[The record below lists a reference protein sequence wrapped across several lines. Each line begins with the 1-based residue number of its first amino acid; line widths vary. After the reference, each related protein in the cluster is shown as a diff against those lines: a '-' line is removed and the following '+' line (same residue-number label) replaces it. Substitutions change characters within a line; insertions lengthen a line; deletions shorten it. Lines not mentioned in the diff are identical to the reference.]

1 MQRAFSRLS
10 LTALTVVLANCS
22 SNNILNN
29 YDLKSAFVEVNAVL
43 PDSTPIIETEIRYF
57 TDNNFVGERIAGY
70 NANKAMLTIEAAQAL
85 SEVQTDLARSGM
97 GLKIFDAYR
106 PQRAVDHFVR
116 WAMDIED
123 TANKQK
129 YYPNVKKSNLFHD
142 GYIAEQSG
150 HSRGSTVDLT
160 IINLESGKEID
171 MGSPWDFFDPISWPS
186 STMVSDQQRANRKS
200 LQTIMLEHGFRTI
213 IEEWWHFTLE
223 DEPFPD
229 TYFDFA
235 ID

>member
-10 LTALTVVLANCS
+10 LTALTIVLANCS

-29 YDLKSAFVEVNAVL
+29 YDLESAFVEVNAVL

-57 TDNNFVGERIAGY
+57 TNNNFVGEPIAGY

-85 SEVQTDLARSGM
+85 SEVQTDLAKSGM

-123 TANKQK
+123 
-129 YYPNVKKSNLFHD
+129 KSSQILCLASIH
-142 GYIAEQSG
+142 QS
-150 HSRGSTVDLT
+150 
-160 IINLESGKEID
+160 
-171 MGSPWDFFDPISWPS
+171 
-186 STMVSDQQRANRKS
+186 
-200 LQTIMLEHGFRTI
+200 
-213 IEEWWHFTLE
+213 
-223 DEPFPD
+223 
-229 TYFDFA
+229 Y
-235 ID
+235 

>member
-186 STMVSDQQRANRKS
+186 STMVSEQQRANRKS